1 MARASVGPSN
11 MHRRTL
17 LAAGGLTLAGGL
29 AGCSAALVPD
39 SDDRTVQAATPAP
52 GQCEPAAEYR
62 PTPDDADARPYPTL
76 PSTVAAT
83 SAESF
88 ATAHERA
95 YRYNSRLP
103 EYGSVQVELDAPE
116 WAVSPAD
123 GGFLVGHDGR
133 VQFDEPKT
141 PSGDATP
148 RPSGFFEYTVWYYVT
163 DRFALRGEE
172 ADGGLEQASAPDLV
186 DAVPVACADDG

>member
-1 MARASVGPSN
+1 
-11 MHRRTL
+11 MHRRTI

-39 SDDRTVQAATPAP
+39 SGDQTVQAATPAP

-62 PTPDDADARPYPTL
+62 PGPGDPDAKSYPTL
-76 PSTVAAT
+76 PSAVTAA

-103 EYGSVQVELDAPE
+103 EYGSIQVELDAPD
-116 WAVSPAD
+116 WAVSQAD
-123 GGFLVGHDGR
+123 GGVLVGLDGR

-148 RPSGFFEYTVWYYVT
+148 RPAGFFEYSVWYYVT
-163 DRFALRGEE
+163 ERFALRGEE
-172 ADGGLEQASAPDLV
+172 AIDPLEQASAPDLV
-186 DAVPVACADDG
+186 DAVTVACADDG